1 LALEALGEA
10 GATAPIIC
18 DYYDRT
24 ALMAFSLPN
33 QPMVHCASVQLGS
46 RRSAYDDLAA
56 TRFTVEAFSDQD
68 LILVGADEQRW
79 REALSPSH
87 LIELGTAL
95 QRERTRRIF
104 HARISS
110 PQTENEH

>member
-1 LALEALGEA
+1 MAAEALGEV
-10 GATAPIIC
+10 GASAPIIC

-24 ALMAFSLPN
+24 ALLAFSLPD
-33 QPMVHCASVQLGS
+33 QPVVHCASVQLGA
-46 RRSAYDDLAA
+46 RRSAYDDLPA
-56 TRFTVEAFSDQD
+56 TRFTVEAFSDRD

-79 REALSPSH
+79 RKALHPSH

-95 QRERTRRIF
+95 QRERPRKIF

-110 PQTENEH
+110 QQMENEH